1 MIRLAEP
8 NVQMLL
14 ETLDSAIEDC
24 RNGRVTPPLDIHNRV
39 KLLYTWQDVAGR
51 TEKVYHKVHGLLVP
65 STGERL
71 MQHYRLGPVAGVVFV
86 TLIALVTMW
95 HLLVCLWRPAN
106 AIERVPSTAQTMPL
120 HEARTRQRL

>member
-1 MIRLAEP
+1 MHGSCAFLFLH
-8 NVQMLL
+8 LL
-14 ETLDSAIEDC
+14 LFQHFYPLNYKCMWSRAVFTLSFPSPFHL
-24 RNGRVTPPLDIHNRV
+24 V
-39 KLLYTWQDVAGR
+39 LLCQ
-51 TEKVYHKVHGLLVP
+51 VYHKLHGLLVP